1 MRQPDLV
8 PVRGDQPVRFG
19 LEQRVLGSQSFDL
32 LEREWLAEREQF
44 DRLQVTC
51 RQAVHSLADQVD
63 QRRTRGEA
71 ALESPEPGRPDER
84 ARLDGAADKLAHVQH
99 VSPADLGHP
108 VKRGLLH
115 RVTERRL
122 DEGPDRI
129 VAEVGELHSPGGVVL
144 PQRNDRV
151 GARLAGAHRREHE
164 RRPRRREMQ
173 DERGRNRVEQLRIVD
188 ADHDLTA
195 SSAGAE
201 LLAAASHQRD
211 DVVGANLVGHE
222 IGHGRERNRSPASR
236 RLHPVD
242 ERALALRRV
251 LCLPGQT
258 RLPDPGVSDKDHTM
272 APRAGSS
279 RRDRLEFAI
288 ATHER
293 PHARQR
299 GSMPLVPRHM
309 RSNST
314 PSIRGLTK
322 TRVIRIT
329 RTGRA
334 SPRRRPRPARHGPAR
349 SSGLASRAPRPG
361 LPTAARGRLGRR
373 APAS

>member
-1 MRQPDLV
+1 MRQPDLLA
-8 PVRGDQPVRFG
+8 VRGDQPVRFG

-32 LEREWLAEREQF
+32 REREWLAEREQF

-51 RQAVHSLADQVD
+51 RQGVHSLADEVD

-84 ARLDGAADKLAHVQH
+84 ARFDGAADKLAHVQH

-129 VAEVGELHSPGGVVL
+129 VAEVGELHSAGGVVL
-144 PQRNDRV
+144 PQRHDRV

-164 RRPRRREMQ
+164 RRPRRSEMQ
-173 DERGRNRVEQLRIVD
+173 HERGRDRVEQLRIVD
-188 ADHDLTA
+188 ADHGLTA
-195 SSAGAE
+195 SSARAE

-211 DVVGANLVGHE
+211 DVVGANLVGHQ
-222 IGHGRERNRSPASR
+222 IGHGREWNRSPASR

-251 LCLPGQT
+251 LCFPGQT
-258 RLPDPGVSDKDHTM
+258 RLADPGVSDKNHPM
-272 APRAGSS
+272 APRAGSCC
-279 RRDRLEFAI
+279 RNRLEFAI

-293 PHARQR
+293 PRALQR
-299 GSMPLVPRHM
+299 GSVPLVPRHM
-309 RSNST
+309 QPT
-314 PSIRGLTK
+314 L
-322 TRVIRIT
+322 
-329 RTGRA
+329 
-334 SPRRRPRPARHGPAR
+334 RPR
-349 SSGLASRAPRPG
+349 
-361 LPTAARGRLGRR
+361 
-373 APAS
+373 